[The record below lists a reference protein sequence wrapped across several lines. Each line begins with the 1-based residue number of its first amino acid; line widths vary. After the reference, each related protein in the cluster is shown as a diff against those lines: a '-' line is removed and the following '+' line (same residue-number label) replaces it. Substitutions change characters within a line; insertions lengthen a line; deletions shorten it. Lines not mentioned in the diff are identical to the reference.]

1 MQIIISPAKK
11 MLVDRDSFKVETMPK
26 FLDKSRILEKYLKS
40 RSQDEL
46 QKLWKSSDRIT
57 KEGLKQLEVMDLD
70 HNLTPALVA
79 YHGIQYQYMAADIF
93 SQKGLDYAKDHLKI
107 LSGFYG
113 ILRPFDGVTP
123 YRLEMNAKMTG
134 FRDYSLYHYWGDLI
148 AKELYKDNDIVIN
161 LASKEYSRAIRPYTD
176 SQRKMIDIDFLEERN
191 GKWKTIGTH
200 AKMARGEMARY
211 ICENQI
217 KNPTELQDFHD
228 FEFIFDKENSTETN
242 YIFRTNFD
250 FKRR

>member
-11 MLVDRDSFKVETMPK
+11 MLVDRDSFNVETMPK
-26 FLDKSRILEKYLKS
+26 FLDKTRELEKYLKS
-40 RSQDEL
+40 RTQAEL
-46 QKLWKSSDRIT
+46 KKLWKASDKIT
-57 KEGLKQLEVMDLD
+57 TEGVKQLEKMDLNN
-70 HNLTPALVA
+70 NLTPALVA
-79 YHGIQYQYMAADIF
+79 YHGIQYQYMAADLF
-93 SQKGLDYAKDHLKI
+93 TQEALDFAQEHLKI

-134 FRDYSLYHYWGDLI
+134 FRDYSLYHFWESRI
-148 AKELYKDNDIVIN
+148 ADTLFKEDNLVIN
-161 LASKEYSRAIRPYTD
+161 LASKEYSRSVRPYITD
-176 SQRKMIDIDFLEERN
+176 ERQMIDIDFLEEKN

-200 AKMARGEMARY
+200 AKMARGEMTRF

-217 KNPTELQDFHD
+217 KNPADLQDFHD
-228 FEFIFDKENSTETN
+228 FDFEFDLKNSTKNN

-250 FKRR
+250 FRRR